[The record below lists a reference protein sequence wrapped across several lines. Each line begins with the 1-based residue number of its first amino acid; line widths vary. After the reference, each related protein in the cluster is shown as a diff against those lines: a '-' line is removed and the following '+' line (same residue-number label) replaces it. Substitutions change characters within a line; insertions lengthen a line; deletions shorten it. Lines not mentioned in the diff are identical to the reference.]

1 MANGEVNCT
10 IGQLESKGA
19 TAFLAEHGDD
29 FVANCVWCSVDGC
42 NASARYSQNGTIM
55 SNGECKED
63 GTRHGSRTIGPR
75 PVPRT
80 FPGQI
85 TIKDTRTRAEAA
97 QAIAD
102 KEQYTESRLVQVK
115 SLLDR
120 VAWGVGTTVIALSV
134 RLRQ

>member
-1 MANGEVNCT
+1 MANGEVRCT
-10 IGQLESKGA
+10 IGQLEGKGA
-19 TAFLAEHGDD
+19 TAFLAEHGNE
-29 FVANCVWCSVDGC
+29 FIANCVWCSVEGC
-42 NASARYSQNGTIM
+42 KASARYSQNGTIM

-63 GTRHGSRTIGPR
+63 GTKHGSRTIGPR

-97 QAIAD
+97 QAISD
-102 KEQYTESRLVQVK
+102 HEQANSFTERTRTRMERITWAIGTGVI
-115 SLLDR
+115 SL
-120 VAWGVGTTVIALSV
+120 AV